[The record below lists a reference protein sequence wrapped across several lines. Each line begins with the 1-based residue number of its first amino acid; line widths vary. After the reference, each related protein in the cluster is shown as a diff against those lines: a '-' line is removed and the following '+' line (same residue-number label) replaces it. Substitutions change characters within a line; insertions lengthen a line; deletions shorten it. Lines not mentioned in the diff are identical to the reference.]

1 MKTLGI
7 IGGMSWESTA
17 EYYRLINEGV
27 RTRLGGLHSAELL
40 IKSVDFHPV
49 EQLQVRGDWQTMG
62 RDLAAMAAV
71 LEGAGAEGIILATN
85 TMHKVAPAIEEMIGV
100 PFLHIADA
108 AAGAIRRAGI
118 ERVGLL
124 GTAFTMEEE
133 FYRRRMTERFGIE
146 VMIPPSEDRRLIH
159 RVIYDELC
167 LGECRSGFKRRVCPD
182 LRRPGERRSPGDRS
196 GMHGNSP
203 FDSTGAPEP
212 SGFRYHC
219 HPLRR
224 RGGFY
229 DSYLIV
235 SIWDSS
241 IILKAGRKSQERSCI
256 PLVCSSDPPRIP
268 TARTSSGESTT
279 RSGISRRVCCVL
291 PAARSAPTTASRLS
305 GMCCI
310 AW

>member
-118 ERVGLL
+118 ERGGLL

-167 LGECRSGFKRRVCPD
+167 LGECRSDSRDEFVRICED
-182 LRRPGERRSPGDRS
+182 L
-196 GMHGNSP
+196 GNE
-203 FDSTGAPEP
+203 GA
-212 SGFRYHC
+212 
-219 HPLRR
+219 
-224 RGGFY
+224 RG
-229 DSYLIV
+229 IV
-235 SIWDSS
+235 
-241 IILKAGRKSQERSCI
+241 LGCTEI
-256 PLVCSSDPPRIP
+256 PLLIQQ
-268 TARTSSGESTT
+268 GHLN
-279 RSGISRRVCCVL
+279 L
-291 PAARSAPTTASRLS
+291 PVFDTTAIHCAAAVDF
-305 GMCCI
+305 MI
-310 AW
+310 HT

>member
-167 LGECRSGFKRRVCPD
+167 LGECRSDSRDEFVRICED
-182 LRRPGERRSPGDRS
+182 L
-196 GMHGNSP
+196 GNE
-203 FDSTGAPEP
+203 GA
-212 SGFRYHC
+212 
-219 HPLRR
+219 
-224 RGGFY
+224 RG
-229 DSYLIV
+229 IV
-235 SIWDSS
+235 
-241 IILKAGRKSQERSCI
+241 LGCTEI
-256 PLVCSSDPPRIP
+256 PLLIQQ
-268 TARTSSGESTT
+268 GHLN
-279 RSGISRRVCCVL
+279 L
-291 PAARSAPTTASRLS
+291 PVYDTTAIHCAAAVDF
-305 GMCCI
+305 MI
-310 AW
+310 HP

>member
-27 RTRLGGLHSAELL
+27 RTRLGGLHSAEIL

-62 RDLAAMAAV
+62 RDLAAMAAG

-124 GTAFTMEEE
+124 GTAFTMEED
-133 FYRRRMTERFGIE
+133 FYRLRMTEGFGIE
-146 VMIPPSEDRRLIH
+146 VIIPPSEDRRLIH

-167 LGECRSGFKRRVCPD
+167 LGECRSDSRDEFVRICED
-182 LRRPGERRSPGDRS
+182 LGRE
-196 GMHGNSP
+196 
-203 FDSTGAPEP
+203 GA
-212 SGFRYHC
+212 
-219 HPLRR
+219 
-224 RGGFY
+224 RG
-229 DSYLIV
+229 IV
-235 SIWDSS
+235 
-241 IILKAGRKSQERSCI
+241 LGCTEI
-256 PLVCSSDPPRIP
+256 PLLIQQ
-268 TARTSSGESTT
+268 GHLN
-279 RSGISRRVCCVL
+279 L
-291 PAARSAPTTASRLS
+291 PVFDTTAIHCAAAVDF
-305 GMCCI
+305 MI
-310 AW
+310 HT

>member
-167 LGECRSGFKRRVCPD
+167 LGECRSDSRDEFVRICED
-182 LRRPGERRSPGDRS
+182 L
-196 GMHGNSP
+196 GNE
-203 FDSTGAPEP
+203 GA
-212 SGFRYHC
+212 
-219 HPLRR
+219 
-224 RGGFY
+224 RG
-229 DSYLIV
+229 IV
-235 SIWDSS
+235 
-241 IILKAGRKSQERSCI
+241 LGCTEI
-256 PLVCSSDPPRIP
+256 PLLIQQ
-268 TARTSSGESTT
+268 GHLN
-279 RSGISRRVCCVL
+279 L
-291 PAARSAPTTASRLS
+291 PVYDTTAIHCAAAVDF
-305 GMCCI
+305 MI
-310 AW
+310 HT

>member
-167 LGECRSGFKRRVCPD
+167 LGECRSDSRDEFVRICED
-182 LRRPGERRSPGDRS
+182 L
-196 GMHGNSP
+196 GNE
-203 FDSTGAPEP
+203 GA
-212 SGFRYHC
+212 
-219 HPLRR
+219 
-224 RGGFY
+224 RG
-229 DSYLIV
+229 IV
-235 SIWDSS
+235 
-241 IILKAGRKSQERSCI
+241 LGCTEI
-256 PLVCSSDPPRIP
+256 PLLIQQ
-268 TARTSSGESTT
+268 GHLN
-279 RSGISRRVCCVL
+279 L
-291 PAARSAPTTASRLS
+291 PVFDTTAIHCAAAVDF
-305 GMCCI
+305 MI
-310 AW
+310 HT

>member
-40 IKSVDFHPV
+40 IKNVDFHPV

-167 LGECRSGFKRRVCPD
+167 LGECRSDSRDEFVRICED
-182 LRRPGERRSPGDRS
+182 L
-196 GMHGNSP
+196 GNE
-203 FDSTGAPEP
+203 GA
-212 SGFRYHC
+212 
-219 HPLRR
+219 
-224 RGGFY
+224 RG
-229 DSYLIV
+229 IV
-235 SIWDSS
+235 
-241 IILKAGRKSQERSCI
+241 LGCTEI
-256 PLVCSSDPPRIP
+256 PLLIQQ
-268 TARTSSGESTT
+268 GHLN
-279 RSGISRRVCCVL
+279 L
-291 PAARSAPTTASRLS
+291 PVFDTTAIHCAAAVDF
-305 GMCCI
+305 MI
-310 AW
+310 HT